1 MKKPKYHFNT
11 KTLSFEEFKGSV
23 KNTTLRFISILTSGM
38 VISAAIMFVL
48 FSFVDSPK
56 ERALKRE
63 NEKMKLEYERLG
75 ERMDQI
81 SAVLANIQNRDD
93 NIYRT
98 IFEAEPIDNAV
109 RKAGYGGTDRYK
121 SLQGYDNSE
130 IMKDAAMRLDQISRQ
145 MYIPSISF
153 DEIVAIAKIKEKM
166 LSCIPAIQPVSK
178 KRSTI
183 ISGYGYRI
191 HPIYKTSRMHT
202 GIDFMAR
209 TGTPVYATGDGMV
222 IDPKGNQS
230 GYGIVCVI
238 NHGYGY
244 QSLYAHMSKMIVKPG
259 AKVKRGQVIGYVGST
274 GLSVAPHCHY
284 EIIKNGV
291 KINPVNFFYNDLTPQ
306 EYEKVIEQASIL
318 NQALS

>member
-48 FSFVDSPK
+48 ISFVDSPK

-63 NEKMKLEYERLG
+63 NEKLKLEYERLG

-98 IFEAEPIDNAV
+98 IFEAEPIDGAV
-109 RKAGYGGTDRYK
+109 RKAGYGGTDRYQ

-145 MYIPSISF
+145 MYIQSKSF
-153 DEIVAIAKIKEKM
+153 DEIVAIAKNKEKM

-178 KRSTI
+178 KRSSI
-183 ISGYGYRI
+183 ISGFGYRI

-209 TGTPVYATGDGMV
+209 TGTPVYATGDGVV

-238 NHGYGY
+238 NHGYGF
-244 QSLYAHMSKMIVKPG
+244 QSLYAHMSKMIVRPG

-291 KINPVNFFYNDLTPQ
+291 KINPVNYFYNDLTPQ
-306 EYEKVIEQASIL
+306 EYEKVIEQASVL